1 VANNTLKVPSLQQV
15 IKNLNDSSEI
25 VQRALL
31 RTHDRPPRI
40 SYKMLHRATQD
51 RVCLDVPLSQI
62 EAGIRKAEKR
72 LGHAENLIAIMR
84 LLDGHFGSLHPDFPP
99 IDVECRYYPIAPD
112 IRIPFQP
119 PICYGIGGQ
128 TYIPY
133 LNFWRKSPLKGL
145 RGKRLSVFMTI
156 IDEIRRQDPGIEK
169 TVVPILDFSIPDGQT
184 ERTLV
189 IRNEADIV
197 RVSPAELKHWLQI
210 FADGYRG
217 ACAELARRMT
227 EKRQD
232 RETGK
237 QPDDGQSDMFN

>member
-1 VANNTLKVPSLQQV
+1 MAQNTIKVPSLQQV
-15 IKNLNDSSEI
+15 IKNLNEKPDM

-51 RVCLDVPLSQI
+51 RVCLDVPLAQI
-62 EAGIRKAEKR
+62 EAGIRKSEKR
-72 LGHAENLIAIMR
+72 LGHAENLITIMR
-84 LLDGHFGSLHPDFPP
+84 LLDKHFGNLNPDFPP

-133 LNFWRKSPLKGL
+133 LNFWRKSPLNGL

-169 TVVPILDFSIPDGQT
+169 AIVPILDFSIPDGQT
-184 ERTLV
+184 ERMLV
-189 IRNEADIV
+189 VRDEADIV
-197 RVSPAELKHWLQI
+197 RVSPAELKLWLQI

-217 ACAELARRMT
+217 ACAELASRKP
-227 EKRQD
+227 EKRQERDAED
-232 RETGK
+232 RA
-237 QPDDGQSDMFN
+237 DDDQSDMFN